1 MSHPEALSARVW
13 TLFLIAPLALLSCA
27 SDPQTSAPSAAVPV
41 PASAQVISQV
51 ISTVRSARYT
61 LIEIAPDEA
70 QRDLMHQVID
80 VTAPQGLPT
89 SVADMLRYVLLLS
102 GYGVCEG
109 EALARFQALPLP
121 AAHLHLG
128 PISLREALE
137 VLAGPAWQLAVDDGT
152 RQVCFASTEQSHAF
166 ASGLKQ

>member
-1 MSHPEALSARVW
+1 MSHPEALSARVCM
-13 TLFLIAPLALLSCA
+13 LFLIAPATLLSCA

-41 PASAQVISQV
+41 PASAQVM
-51 ISTVRSARYT
+51 STVRSARYT
-61 LIEIAPDEA
+61 LVEITSDEA

-89 SVADMLRYVLLLS
+89 SVADMLRYVLLRS

-109 EALARFQALPLP
+109 EALVRFEVLPLP

-152 RQVCFASTEQSHAF
+152 RQVCFAPAERNQAF
-166 ASGLKQ
+166 GSGVNP

>member
-41 PASAQVISQV
+41 PASAQV

-89 SVADMLRYVLLLS
+89 SVADMLRYVLLRS
-102 GYGVCEG
+102 GYGVCEE
-109 EALARFQALPLP
+109 EAFARFETLPLP

-152 RQVCFASTEQSHAF
+152 RQVCFAPAEQSHAF
-166 ASGLKQ
+166 ASGLKP